1 MFQRA
6 MMCLRTVKRWGNFR
20 GGRVIVSRMDGR
32 GLGVVALAASSCP
45 SIGRMESS
53 PQVQSAA
60 PCSDAGHRQAEC
72 TGHGLRRRN
81 PTGCALTGMCLWK
94 GRAPMGTRGMS
105 AAAGVRDAAT
115 RATSSFTNVIAEN
128 YAINGGKGQA
138 YTRRNLWY
146 NIRRCLD
153 WNEVFMWKT
162 RVRCEDETVKLAA
175 TAAEWAGSRWMKGR
189 RNGFRRAD
197 CWRSAVCGCAGRGL
211 CRGGRR
217 FRRESRGRDAGE
229 RPEIW
234 DSDGGR
240 AASVR
245 LFLPWGWGK
254 RQPDSKV
261 ETGCL
266 RLRVRLTLT
275 PRQADSDPKSG

>member
-1 MFQRA
+1 
-6 MMCLRTVKRWGNFR
+6 
-20 GGRVIVSRMDGR
+20 
-32 GLGVVALAASSCP
+32 
-45 SIGRMESS
+45 
-53 PQVQSAA
+53 
-60 PCSDAGHRQAEC
+60 
-72 TGHGLRRRN
+72 
-81 PTGCALTGMCLWK
+81 
-94 GRAPMGTRGMS
+94 MS

-138 YTRRNLWY
+138 HTRRNLWY
-146 NIRRCLD
+146 NTRRCLD
-153 WNEVFMWKT
+153 WNEVFMWRT

-217 FRRESRGRDAGE
+217 FRRESRGATRAKGPKSGIRTEVE
-229 RPEIW
+229 RPP
-234 DSDGGR
+234 SVFFCRGDGGR
-240 AASVR
+240 VS
-245 LFLPWGWGK
+245 LTQKL
-254 RQPDSKV
+254 RQAVSDFES
-261 ETGCL
+261 GCL

-275 PRQADSDPKSG
+275 PRQADSDPESG

>member
-1 MFQRA
+1 
-6 MMCLRTVKRWGNFR
+6 
-20 GGRVIVSRMDGR
+20 
-32 GLGVVALAASSCP
+32 
-45 SIGRMESS
+45 
-53 PQVQSAA
+53 
-60 PCSDAGHRQAEC
+60 
-72 TGHGLRRRN
+72 
-81 PTGCALTGMCLWK
+81 
-94 GRAPMGTRGMS
+94 MGTRGMS
-105 AAAGVRDAAT
+105 AAAGVRDAATRGAAT

-146 NIRRCLD
+146 NTRRCLD
-153 WNEVFMWKT
+153 WNEVCMWKT
-162 RVRCEDETVKLAA
+162 RVRCEDETVRLAA

-189 RNGFRRAD
+189 RNGFRRTD

-211 CRGGRR
+211 CCGSRR
-217 FRRESRGRDAGE
+217 FRRESRGATRAKGPKSGI
-229 RPEIW
+229 RR

-261 ETGCL
+261 ETG
-266 RLRVRLTLT
+266 
-275 PRQADSDPKSG
+275 

>member
-1 MFQRA
+1 
-6 MMCLRTVKRWGNFR
+6 
-20 GGRVIVSRMDGR
+20 
-32 GLGVVALAASSCP
+32 
-45 SIGRMESS
+45 
-53 PQVQSAA
+53 
-60 PCSDAGHRQAEC
+60 
-72 TGHGLRRRN
+72 
-81 PTGCALTGMCLWK
+81 
-94 GRAPMGTRGMS
+94 MGTRGMS

-138 YTRRNLWY
+138 HTRRNLWY

-153 WNEVFMWKT
+153 WSEVFMWRT
-162 RVRCEDETVKLAA
+162 RVRCEEETVKLAA

-189 RNGFRRAD
+189 RNGFRRTD

-211 CRGGRR
+211 CRGGRC
-217 FRRESRGRDAGE
+217 FRRESWGATRAKGPKSGIRTEVE
-229 RPEIW
+229 RPP
-234 DSDGGR
+234 
-240 AASVR
+240 SVF
-245 LFLPWGWGK
+245 FLPWGWGK

-275 PRQADSDPKSG
+275 PRQADSDFESGCLDF

>member
-6 MMCLRTVKRWGNFR
+6 MMCPRTVKRWGNFR

-53 PQVQSAA
+53 PQAQSAA
-60 PCSDAGHRQAEC
+60 PCSDAGHRQAER

-153 WNEVFMWKT
+153 WNEVFMWRT
-162 RVRCEDETVKLAA
+162 RVRCEDETVRLAA

-189 RNGFRRAD
+189 RNGFRRTD
-197 CWRSAVCGCAGRGL
+197 CWRSAVCGCAGAVACAAEGGASGAKAGVRRG
-211 CRGGRR
+211 RKARNQGFGRR
-217 FRRESRGRDAGE
+217 SSGLRPSFFAVGRGK
-229 RPEIW
+229 
-234 DSDGGR
+234 DS
-240 AASVR
+240 
-245 LFLPWGWGK
+245 
-254 RQPDSKV
+254 
-261 ETGCL
+261 
-266 RLRVRLTLT
+266 LTQKL
-275 PRQADSDPKSG
+275 RQAVSDFESG